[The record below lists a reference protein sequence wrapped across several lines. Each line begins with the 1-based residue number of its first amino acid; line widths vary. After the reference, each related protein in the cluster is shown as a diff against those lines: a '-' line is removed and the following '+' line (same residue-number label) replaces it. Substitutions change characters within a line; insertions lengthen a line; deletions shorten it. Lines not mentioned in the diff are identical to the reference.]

1 MPQENITASIYLIFE
16 PYV

>member
-16 PYV
+16 PYM